1 MMTRQERKERIES
14 FFQNLTPKELDETLE
29 RNGINYVETKEES
42 LYYKAYLDVSRCCEP
57 PAISTNKTSNGDY
70 SNSSIL
76 NNF

>member
-14 FFQNLTPKELDETLE
+14 FFQNLTPKELDEMLE

-42 LYYKAYLDVSRCCEP
+42 LYYKAYVDVSKCCGLP
-57 PAISTNKTSNGDY
+57 ITDTNQKSKEGY
-70 SNSSIL
+70 SNSSNL